1 MPLRNGL
8 SEELNRQGNEHFA
21 RGLYTEAYTCYA
33 KALECDRMTGD
44 QRAMAAT
51 LGNLGNIC
59 AVSGRRDSAQTY
71 YQEVL
76 ELQKI
81 LGDEKG
87 IGTTLGNLGNLRA
100 DAGEWD
106 RARAYYLESLDLLTK
121 THDEAAKA
129 VLLSDLG
136 LVARENGQFDQAI
149 QYYEHS
155 LVLMRRLGNQGG
167 VADAWRMIGRT
178 FLLQK
183 RYEDAIACC
192 QTSQSIAERSRDE
205 LRTGGARYV
214 LAQCYEDLGRL
225 QEAAD
230 LLELVVHMDRK
241 YQLPK
246 LEENTNRLTR
256 LRARLAETDPT
267 PSYRESHA

>member
-87 IGTTLGNLGNLRA
+87 IGRRDTHTFAHVCSTSTNL
-100 DAGEWD
+100 
-106 RARAYYLESLDLLTK
+106 AR
-121 THDEAAKA
+121 
-129 VLLSDLG
+129 
-136 LVARENGQFDQAI
+136 
-149 QYYEHS
+149 
-155 LVLMRRLGNQGG
+155 M
-167 VADAWRMIGRT
+167 
-178 FLLQK
+178 
-183 RYEDAIACC
+183 
-192 QTSQSIAERSRDE
+192 
-205 LRTGGARYV
+205 
-214 LAQCYEDLGRL
+214 
-225 QEAAD
+225 
-230 LLELVVHMDRK
+230 
-241 YQLPK
+241 
-246 LEENTNRLTR
+246 
-256 LRARLAETDPT
+256 
-267 PSYRESHA
+267 

>member
-21 RGLYTEAYTCYA
+21 RGLYTDAYTCYA

-87 IGTTLGNLGNLRA
+87 IGTTLGNLGN
-100 DAGEWD
+100 
-106 RARAYYLESLDLLTK
+106 
-121 THDEAAKA
+121 
-129 VLLSDLG
+129 
-136 LVARENGQFDQAI
+136 
-149 QYYEHS
+149 
-155 LVLMRRLGNQGG
+155 QGG

-183 RYEDAIACC
+183 RYDDAIACC
-192 QTSQSIAERSRDE
+192 QTSQSIAERARDE

-214 LAQCYEDLGRL
+214 LAQCYEETGRL

-246 LEENTNRLTR
+246 LEENTNRLMR
-256 LRARLAETDPT
+256 LRARLAESDSVP
-267 PSYRESHA
+267 PYRESHA